1 MGMKLSGVV
10 PWGRNI
16 DEYREMFLLTDSNMR
31 KKIAGFGDG
40 PASFNFQATC
50 AGSNVVSVDPI
61 YQFSKA
67 ELENRIQEVRGIVL
81 KQMSENMDNYVW
93 DKITSLQQL
102 EDVRMSAMRMFLD
115 DYARGRQESRYINHE
130 LPDRLPF
137 PDSSFDIGLSSHFL
151 LLYTALGYDFHIAAI
166 TEMLRVC
173 KEIRIFPLCDLDSH
187 ASEMIEDVIA
197 YFRNSYDVQISPTGY
212 EFQKGANRLLII
224 RHIQNDSDYSRGAAL
239 FP

>member
-1 MGMKLSGVV
+1 MAFKLERVV
-10 PWGRNI
+10 PWGRNMQ
-16 DEYREMFLLTDSNMR
+16 EYREMFLLTDDDM
-31 KKIAGFGDG
+31 KKRIAGFGDG

-50 AGSNVVSVDPI
+50 ADSNVVSFDPI

-67 ELENRIQEVRGIVL
+67 ELDNRICEVRKIVL
-81 KQMSENMDNYVW
+81 KQMSENMENYVW
-93 DKITSLQQL
+93 DKITTLQQL
-102 EDVRMSAMRMFLD
+102 EEIRMSAMQMFLD
-115 DYARGRQESRYINHE
+115 DYEHGRQESRYIYHE
-130 LPDRLPF
+130 LPDRLPC

-151 LLYTALGYDFHIAAI
+151 LMYTALGYDFHIAAI

-197 YFRNSYDVQISPTGY
+197 YFRNGYDVQIRTTGY

-224 RHIQNDSDYSRGAAL
+224 RHTQNDSDYSRGAAL

>member
-1 MGMKLSGVV
+1 MAFKLESVV

-16 DEYREMFLLTDSNMR
+16 QEYREMFLLTDDDM
-31 KKIAGFGDG
+31 KKRIAGFGDG

-50 AGSNVVSVDPI
+50 AGSNVVSFDPI

-67 ELENRIQEVRGIVL
+67 ELESRICEVREIVL
-81 KQMSENMDNYVW
+81 KQMSENMENYVW
-93 DKITSLQQL
+93 DKITTLQQL
-102 EDVRMSAMRMFLD
+102 EEIRMSAMQMFLD
-115 DYARGRQESRYINHE
+115 DYERGRQESRYIYHE

-151 LLYTALGYDFHIAAI
+151 LMYTALGYDFHIAAM

-173 KEIRIFPLCDLDSH
+173 KEVRIFPLCDLDSH

-197 YFRNSYDVQISPTGY
+197 YFRNSYDVQIWTTSY
-212 EFQKGANRLLII
+212 EFQKGANQLLII
-224 RHIQNDSDYSRGAAL
+224 RRIPNDLDYT
-239 FP
+239 